1 MDNETAKDLY
11 GVYDIP
17 QPTILVNQSAPRERD
32 YWLKL
37 YAGRA
42 LGGLCANPNITAYS
56 DLNDRESPDNQDVI
70 EFAKFRAQKL
80 VNEMFKDES

>member
-1 MDNETAKDLY
+1 MR
-11 GVYDIP
+11 DIVIRKYTDRGSGDP
-17 QPTILVNQSAPRERD
+17 MEKRTYTRD

-56 DLNDRESPDNQDVI
+56 DLSDRESPDNEDII
-70 EFAKFRAQKL
+70 EFAKFSAQKL
-80 VNEMFKDES
+80 VDEMFKDGS